1 VLETRENKPNKREAK
16 VEIRQIAQFKEREGK
31 TSGDNAM
38 PCEAIDIRPEKSRTQ
53 DLEIETWAWESIYL

>member
-16 VEIRQIAQFKEREGK
+16 VEIRQIAQFKERE
-31 TSGDNAM
+31 A
-38 PCEAIDIRPEKSRTQ
+38 CEAIDIRPEKSRTQ